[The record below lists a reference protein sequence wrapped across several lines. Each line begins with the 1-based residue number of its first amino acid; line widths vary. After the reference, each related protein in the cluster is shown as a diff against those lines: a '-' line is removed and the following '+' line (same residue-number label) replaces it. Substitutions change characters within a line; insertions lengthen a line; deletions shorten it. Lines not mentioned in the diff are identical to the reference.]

1 MACKLL
7 YICLAA
13 ITCMPTLSA
22 ASSSRLSSSP
32 DTTGSLP
39 GYGSLPQHSASQDL
53 QPRADKPFYLRI
65 AALGASISNG
75 YLSTDGN
82 GYRKYLR
89 DQLRLE
95 GWLVNMVG
103 SIHTGTMEDNSNEG
117 HLGWKVDEVT
127 NSALQNIVAEQPN
140 LVLINVGTNNAAQNV
155 NVSTIS
161 KDYIRVRSCL

>member
-1 MACKLL
+1 
-7 YICLAA
+7 
-13 ITCMPTLSA
+13 MPTLSTA
-22 ASSSRLSSSP
+22 SPSRFSSSLNVN
-32 DTTGSLP
+32 GSLP
-39 GYGSLPQHSASQDL
+39 GYGSPPQHSASQDL

-103 SIHTGTMEDNSNEG
+103 SITTGTMKDNSNEG
-117 HLGWKVDEVT
+117 HLGWRIDQVT
-127 NSALQNIVAEQPN
+127 NSAIGNIVPEQPN

-161 KDYIRVRSCL
+161 NDYIRVRSSF